1 MNPMLA
7 ADPPA
12 VVQPDQSDV
21 IEIVGVRPDQVLKID
36 RRSYEVQQTPHAEQK
51 DSIQLLRGLPAV
63 TVTPDDQINLLGSGN
78 VTIQIDGRT
87 MTDPNTIQHLRTLH
101 GSDIERIEVITNP
114 SAQYSAEGTGGI
126 INFVLRHKQGEGTS
140 ETASAQ
146 LSSLG
151 RGDADATAKTKHG
164 KWTYEFE
171 AHGSAGSN
179 GRSTY
184 HKLRSVE
191 ATPGGAATVNTEDGS
206 RRLPQA
212 GGSAGAKITYEL
224 DARTSVSAKIL
235 AGGGWSN

>member
-1 MNPMLA
+1 MFA
-7 ADPPA
+7 AEPPA
-12 VVQPDQSDV
+12 VVQSSPTDEQTGV
-21 IEIVGVRPDQVLKID
+21 IEIVGTRRDQAQKID
-36 RRSYEVQQTPHAEQK
+36 RRTYRVKDNPHSAQAY
-51 DSIQLLRGLPAV
+51 SLQLLRGLPAV
-63 TVTPDDQINLLGSGN
+63 TVTPDDQIQLLGSGN
-78 VTIQIDGRT
+78 VAIWIDGRPYQGNAT
-87 MTDPNTIQHLRTLH
+87 QYLRTLH

-114 SAQYSAEGTGGI
+114 SAQYSAEGAGGI